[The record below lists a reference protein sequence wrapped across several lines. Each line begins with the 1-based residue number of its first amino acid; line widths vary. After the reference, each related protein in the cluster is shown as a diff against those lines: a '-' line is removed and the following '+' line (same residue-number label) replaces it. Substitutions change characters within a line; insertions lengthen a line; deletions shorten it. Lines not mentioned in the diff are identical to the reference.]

1 VMKNFFSFVF
11 LFMIPKDYHKG
22 LKLFPDPFGGFCY
35 TWTVFLEHGL
45 FIDSRHKSRTGIL
58 KNDGYS

>member
-1 VMKNFFSFVF
+1 
-11 LFMIPKDYHKG
+11 MIPKDYHKG